1 MVKRICVPGKVKI
14 IEKLDDS
21 FLDQYKE
28 SLNEYSS
35 ERARST
41 LDVLSSWNE
50 NLIGSSVFSIL
61 QASHLD
67 KNNPGFFPNGLKPV
81 TIKSLREANKED
93 LTFLGTTGYTD
104 VGLVLLSRGQ
114 RFDRNKI
121 LFNPQDYFDNEY
133 LTTVMEKQLKNRNIK
148 IGRKGLFIPFSALSK
163 PREDPESEYGL
174 SFSLN
179 ESMLPD
185 DLIDVSSIPLYGDG
199 FFRKFYDRG
208 LNSLLSLDFNE
219 YNQEYLT
226 SSNFWY
232 SSNDGR
238 IEKPR
243 PVRKSILQLINLYS
257 KFFCSD

>member
-114 RFDRNKI
+114 RFDRN
-121 LFNPQDYFDNEY
+121 
-133 LTTVMEKQLKNRNIK
+133 IK

-238 IEKPR
+238 IVGEKEIEI
-243 PVRKSILQLINLYS
+243 KDFLL
-257 KFFCSD
+257 KATACSQK